1 MLTRN
6 LLALGAIVVLLSC
19 PGVCSAQLRADRLY
33 CTVGRAIPVH
43 VQGQPSKGR
52 HEVVLT
58 EADGREVARVAVLPG
73 TIDLAPLFPA
83 LWGDQP
89 RRVLRAQLLVGG
101 QGVGPPLVL
110 QPMLTPA
117 RAVLDARADPARP
130 AVVFQ
135 PPKKEEDV
143 YSGLRVYVDQRAE
156 LTTDLGRIVIELLP
170 ESAPNSA
177 YNFRQ
182 LVAGGFYTDIPFHR
196 VVPAGRDG
204 HPFVIQAGDPTNTGE
219 GGPGYIFDLEQSTLK
234 HDLGVVSMARS
245 PEPNTNGSQFF
256 IALSRAGTARLDGNY
271 CAFAR
276 VIEGIE
282 AVNAI
287 ASTKLQAGT
296 DKPVKPPRITQARLI
311 DPPPIPIKPP
321 ARKSTEPPKP
331 KPEPA
336 PAQEPVVR

>member
-6 LLALGAIVVLLSC
+6 LLALGAIVALLSC

-73 TIDLAPLFPA
+73 PIDLAPLFPT
-83 LWGDQP
+83 LWSDQP

-117 RAVLDARADPARP
+117 RAVL
-130 AVVFQ
+130 
-135 PPKKEEDV
+135 
-143 YSGLRVYVDQRAE
+143 GRAE

-170 ESAPNSA
+170 ESAPNTA

-311 DPPPIPIKPP
+311 DPPPMPIKPP
-321 ARKSTEPPKP
+321 APKSTEP
-331 KPEPA
+331 
-336 PAQEPVVR
+336 VVR